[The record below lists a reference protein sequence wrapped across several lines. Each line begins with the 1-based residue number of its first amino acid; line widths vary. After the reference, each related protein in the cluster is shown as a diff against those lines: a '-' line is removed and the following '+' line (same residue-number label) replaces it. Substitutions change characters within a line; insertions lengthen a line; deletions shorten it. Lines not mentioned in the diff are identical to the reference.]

1 MTVEKR
7 TKKERADA
15 DDRGAKTRA
24 GNVVRL
30 PVYTLPR
37 KRGEPGGRA
46 TTKLINNNNN

>member
-7 TKKERADA
+7 TKKERAG
-15 DDRGAKTRA
+15 GAKTRA

-37 KRGEPGGRA
+37 KRGEPGREGDDE
-46 TTKLINNNNN
+46 INK